1 MPNPKAQV
9 FWYDGDQEVDFS
21 NSAVL
26 TMQQSDLT
34 EDLSFDVTSLDTRFN
49 LLRVDPV
56 DQGGFIKLERIQIL
70 DDQGQAIWALS
81 GAGDIA
87 KAASLVNMS
96 FAESDSDGLFM
107 ALNDDPQL
115 LFDLSAIDNM
125 ANASRL
131 ILRLSYQ
138 RGADYKLAMQQLGQD
153 TLLQKQFIHDQRNEL
168 EALKARYSE
177 LNDNFMFLKEVSEK
191 QHKSIEVLGEK
202 VTIAHKHIR
211 EKQETIDAQNEMMM
225 RTPSTRIK
233 LFLARIFGKQEQASD
248 AEELEQAVVEQA
260 AMPDRLGQTNEDYAL
275 WIEQHKLTDQD
286 IERIA
291 QEIEAMP
298 VQPVFSIVVPV
309 YNIDEEYLMLAINSV
324 RNQLYPYWELCL
336 VDDASPDYHI
346 RPLLKRLAALDERI
360 VVRLNKDNQGIAGA
374 SNDAVKLTS
383 GDFVGLLDHDDEL
396 SIDALYENAKV
407 INRRPDVGFIYSDE
421 DKVTMDERRVDPFF
435 KPDYSPDLLDSQN
448 YICHFSVISQS
459 VIKQIDGFRLGFD
472 GSQDH
477 DIIIRAIQYAKH
489 VEHIPKVL
497 YHWRKVPGSTADVY
511 DAKSYAW
518 EAGRKAVE
526 ARFRS
531 NGEVGEV
538 VLGPLQGTFQVKRDI
553 IGDPKVSIIIPFK
566 DKPELLRACVDSIF
580 EKSSYTNFEI
590 IGVSNNSEEEST
602 RQLMAEFSDQHDNI
616 RFVEKNQPFN
626 FSQLCNYGVLQS
638 SGEFVLLLNNDIE
651 VISEDWLERL
661 IEHAQ
666 RKDVGAVGGKLF
678 FPDGRVQHA
687 GVVAGMHGAAGHSH
701 LFFSSTDIGYYGSLM
716 VTRNVSAVTGAML
729 MVSRAKF
736 DQVGGLDEANLA
748 IAYNDVDLCLK
759 LLDAGL
765 RNIFT
770 PFCQA
775 THHESASRGYEHE
788 DPIRRAR
795 FEKERTFFL
804 NKWQAFLDKGDPCF
818 NPNFDLAHHDF
829 KIKIED
835 KAKLE

>member
-1 MPNPKAQV
+1 
-9 FWYDGDQEVDFS
+9 
-21 NSAVL
+21 
-26 TMQQSDLT
+26 
-34 EDLSFDVTSLDTRFN
+34 
-49 LLRVDPV
+49 
-56 DQGGFIKLERIQIL
+56 
-70 DDQGQAIWALS
+70 
-81 GAGDIA
+81 
-87 KAASLVNMS
+87 
-96 FAESDSDGLFM
+96 
-107 ALNDDPQL
+107 
-115 LFDLSAIDNM
+115 
-125 ANASRL
+125 
-131 ILRLSYQ
+131 
-138 RGADYKLAMQQLGQD
+138 
-153 TLLQKQFIHDQRNEL
+153 
-168 EALKARYSE
+168 
-177 LNDNFMFLKEVSEK
+177 
-191 QHKSIEVLGEK
+191 
-202 VTIAHKHIR
+202 
-211 EKQETIDAQNEMMM
+211 
-225 RTPSTRIK
+225 
-233 LFLARIFGKQEQASD
+233 
-248 AEELEQAVVEQA
+248 
-260 AMPDRLGQTNEDYAL
+260 
-275 WIEQHKLTDQD
+275 
-286 IERIA
+286 
-291 QEIEAMP
+291 
-298 VQPVFSIVVPV
+298 
-309 YNIDEEYLMLAINSV
+309 
-324 RNQLYPYWELCL
+324 
-336 VDDASPDYHI
+336 
-346 RPLLKRLAALDERI
+346 LLKRLAALDERI